1 MDKIFFFLIKTNIGR
16 KLNNER
22 LGRHT
27 GFINFDISWIE
38 KNTEINKNKLR

>member
-1 MDKIFFFLIKTNIGR
+1 MDKNFFFLIEKNIGT

-27 GFINFDISWIE
+27 GFTNFDISWIE